1 MTVLFADLKGSMEFL
16 ADWDPE
22 EARQLLDPVLEHM
35 MEAVRHYESIVNR
48 VGRRH
53 HGPVWRPL
61 AHEDRAATI
70 ARRRSAH
77 LVRLPRI
84 RPGTSL

>member
-22 EARQLLDPVLEHM
+22 
-35 MEAVRHYESIVNR
+35 EAVRHYESIVNR